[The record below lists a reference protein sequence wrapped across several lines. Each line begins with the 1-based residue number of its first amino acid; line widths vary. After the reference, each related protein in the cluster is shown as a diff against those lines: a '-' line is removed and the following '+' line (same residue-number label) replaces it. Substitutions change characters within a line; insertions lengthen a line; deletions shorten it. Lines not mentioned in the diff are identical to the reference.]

1 MPRPATVVEVV
12 TLSVV
17 DAPAANVAVVPPLEA
32 NTAEETCGTDESE
45 SVAVFVAPLTFVI
58 RKTLGKVRADG
69 TVPRSIE
76 RPSTLPLAT
85 AVPVPGW
92 TSVPAETE
100 K

>member
-1 MPRPATVVEVV
+1 M
-12 TLSVV
+12 
-17 DAPAANVAVVPPLEA
+17 ANVSDILGVGPTLEF
-32 NTAEETCGTDESE
+32 EGTEYR
-45 SVAVFVAPLTFVI
+45 VAPLTFVI

-76 RPSTLPLAT
+76 SPSTSPLAT
-85 AVPVPGW
+85 AVDVPGW